1 MGPFLKKMV
10 TYGSV
15 LMVQLVEQVLLA
27 QRSVDQIWALL
38 KAICSTNFYFASEIN
53 GLVITVLSFF
63 KMGQSRPLFCL
74 FLFFYSYNV
83 NNTK

>member
-1 MGPFLKKMV
+1 M
-10 TYGSV
+10 

-63 KMGQSRPLFCL
+63 KLANPGLFCL
-74 FLFFYSYNV
+74 FSLISRYNFKIHIEKSV
-83 NNTK
+83 DGVLWI